1 MSRGPLETGDSSLRN
16 FGFKLVFK
24 RGEIIFDDMTKSVTI
39 VLCCLLSGALYCP
52 GEGAEDEEDGGTAPH
67 SNNPY
72 QAIADRNAFGLRPP
86 PPPPE
91 VEKAKPPP
99 PKITLTG
106 IATRGGQKK
115 VYLKTP
121 GTPGKPGEPAKEQ
134 YYEIAEGFMDRDI
147 EVLEI
152 NAKAGTV
159 RIKYEGTEI
168 PLNFIDNGAKAIA
181 PAPGQPGG
189 IPGMIPAPGKIGTPT
204 PNLGT
209 PGSNV
214 RPLPTRTLRLPTPS
228 ASAAPSMAPGV
239 GRSTP
244 APQTSNPQD
253 EMTAEQ
259 HILMVELERERTR
272 DQVSAGLLPPLPPT
286 PISPPG
292 SPGTESPG
300 PPGLPPIP
308 Q

>member
-1 MSRGPLETGDSSLRN
+1 M
-16 FGFKLVFK
+16 V
-24 RGEIIFDDMTKSVTI
+24 KSVTI
-39 VLCCLLSGALYCP
+39 VVCCLLSGALYSH
-52 GEGAEDEEDGGTAPH
+52 AADEENDDTGSGTTPP

-72 QAIADRNAFGLRPP
+72 QAIADLNAFRLKPT

-91 VEKAKPPP
+91 PEKVKTPP

-106 IATRGGQKK
+106 ISTMLGQKK

-134 YYEIAEGFMDRDI
+134 YYEIAEGTMDRDI

-152 NAKAGTV
+152 NAQLGTV

-168 PLNFIDNGAKAIA
+168 PLNFVDNGAKAIA
-181 PAPGQPGG
+181 PPPGQPGQPG
-189 IPGMIPAPGKIGTPT
+189 APGMIPPPGSVGAPAPSFGNPA
-204 PNLGT
+204 
-209 PGSNV
+209 SNV

-228 ASAAPSMAPGV
+228 ASAAPSMAPGFA
-239 GRSTP
+239 RSNPTMQSP
-244 APQTSNPQD
+244 APQN
-253 EMTAEQ
+253 EMSEEQ
-259 HILMVELERERTR
+259 LTLMVELERERTKQ
-272 DQVSAGLLPPLPPT
+272 QVAAGLLPPLPPT
-286 PISPPG
+286 RVSPPG
-292 SPGTESPG
+292 SPGTAAPG